1 MTIHQGT
8 MKNKG
13 KTIKEVLIKHFM
25 EQGYNEIDAEQEVD
39 KLAVEYSE
47 YAPLGTQKKGQTKRK
62 NRTRDFEILINH
74 TPLRS
79 GNLKTLYNVIRNLY
93 FGFGIPYEIFQ
104 IDKKHIIPEQMQAIN
119 NLQKFYPIDFTQNTK
134 QAIIN
139 LKTLYQNIFIDTC
152 FSQISRNYRLYD
164 YLGKGHHNIPEYY
177 FEHYLKIHESIFEA
191 IEDRLALNE
200 KMKYTRILAIPFLE
214 KNKQIAND
222 FNQIATLAFDKCS
235 GETFHH
241 LCKCIDAFGIGKGKR
256 IQFYVTCLPT
266 RNYQFGIC
274 DHTFMFSEHYRMT
287 KRDKTIPEYIRLYSL
302 KKKSQESED
311 LLYIYN
317 IDFKRMTKRSSM
329 RFQSRNH
336 FIEFFKKYATAVK
349 IENNDYAEEN
359 VAFINKKIECF
370 NDTFSKNIPLK
381 KLSS

>member
-1 MTIHQGT
+1 
-8 MKNKG
+8 MKNQG
-13 KTIKEVLIKHFM
+13 KTIEEVLIKYFM

-39 KLAVEYSE
+39 KLAVQYSE
-47 YAPLGTQKKGQTKRK
+47 YAPCGTRKKGRIKRHNH
-62 NRTRDFEILINH
+62 NRHFKEVINYKPK
-74 TPLRS
+74 TVGKLT
-79 GNLKTLYNVIRNLY
+79 TLYNIIRNLY
-93 FGFGIPYEIFQ
+93 FGFGIDYKIFP
-104 IDKKHIIPEQMQAIN
+104 IDKKHIIPEQMQATN

-134 QAIIN
+134 KAINN

-152 FSQISRNYRLYD
+152 FSQISRNYRVYD

-177 FEHYLKIHESIFEA
+177 FEHYLKIHEDIFKV
-191 IEDRLALNE
+191 IEDKLTANK

-222 FNQIATLAFDKCS
+222 FNQIAALAFDKCS

-241 LCKCIDAFGIGKGKR
+241 LCKCADIFGIGKGKR
-256 IQFYVTCLPT
+256 IQFYCTCLPT

-274 DHTFMFSEHYRMT
+274 DNTFMFCEHYRMT

-302 KKKSQESED
+302 QKKDQECED
-311 LLYIYN
+311 LLYIYD

-329 RFQSRNH
+329 RFQSKNH
-336 FIEFFKKYATAVK
+336 FIEIFENYVAAFK

-359 VAFINKKIECF
+359 VAFINKKIKHF
-370 NDTFSKNIPLK
+370 NDTFSKNIPFK